1 MQKLFIITNERIYED
16 KNKYYCDN
24 IDIKSTPEG
33 LDKSFD
39 INLIARKSRTERSF
53 NIDLKDIKVFNSIF
67 AFILAVIKSTQIKNT
82 KYLVISISPYTF
94 IATIFLKLF
103 GKSPIIYLRSDGYSE
118 YKTILGFI
126 GPFIYHF
133 MFMVSSSISNLISC
147 RKYILKGKK
156 GSIVSPSQLD
166 ASWFENVKDKE
177 IFNTNLL
184 YVGRIRKEKGIFSLL
199 ELIKAKKDILLTV
212 VGEEKSVESSI
223 SQNNV
228 KIFKNETNKENL
240 IRFYDAHSILIL
252 PSFTEGHPM
261 VILEALA
268 RKRPVIIFEEIK
280 HVIGDKK
287 GIFVSKRNYN
297 SLSETINLIKSDYK
311 NIQTQ
316 IGKNNLPTKKIFID
330 QMVNI
335 ISDLN

>member
-39 INLIARKSRTERSF
+39 INLIARKSKTERSF

-82 KYLVISISPYTF
+82 KYLIISISPYTF
-94 IATIFLKLF
+94 FATIFLKLF

-147 RKYILKGKK
+147 RKYILKGK
-156 GSIVSPSQLD
+156 
-166 ASWFENVKDKE
+166 
-177 IFNTNLL
+177 
-184 YVGRIRKEKGIFSLL
+184 RKYSFSL
-199 ELIKAKKDILLTV
+199 T
-212 VGEEKSVESSI
+212 
-223 SQNNV
+223 
-228 KIFKNETNKENL
+228 T
-240 IRFYDAHSILIL
+240 
-252 PSFTEGHPM
+252 
-261 VILEALA
+261 
-268 RKRPVIIFEEIK
+268 
-280 HVIGDKK
+280 
-287 GIFVSKRNYN
+287 
-297 SLSETINLIKSDYK
+297 
-311 NIQTQ
+311 
-316 IGKNNLPTKKIFID
+316 
-330 QMVNI
+330 
-335 ISDLN
+335 